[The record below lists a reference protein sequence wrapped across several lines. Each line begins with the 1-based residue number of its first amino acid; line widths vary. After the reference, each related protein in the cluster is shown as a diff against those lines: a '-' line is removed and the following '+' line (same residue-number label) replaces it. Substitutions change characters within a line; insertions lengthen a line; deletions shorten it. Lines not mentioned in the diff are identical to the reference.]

1 MLIQHY
7 HHLTNSQQTLDTQ
20 LERER
25 EREREG
31 GSERVSSLPVTNRYG
46 LSIEAEEHHTRYNG
60 VFHGAIVHHI
70 NKRRQYTDT
79 QLLQ

>member
-1 MLIQHY
+1 M
-7 HHLTNSQQTLDTQ
+7 
-20 LERER
+20 
-25 EREREG
+25 
-31 GSERVSSLPVTNRYG
+31 SSLPVTNRYG